1 MGLRT
6 RWSRRIRQYSG
17 LAQAATVVAAVALSV
32 VANRYCH
39 RQTKLVRGEL
49 QVLKGVWAKIGN
61 KRLYAHYRAGITGK
75 ESLPVVLVHGWGVSG
90 AYFMPTAERL
100 ATNFAVYVPD
110 LPGHGRS
117 DMPDAPLDVP
127 GLARALI
134 EWMDAMNIQR
144 AALIGH
150 SMGCQTVVEAAVRYP
165 SRVERLAL
173 IGPTTEPAARNAP
186 VQLLR
191 AAYAC
196 SFERPG
202 LIKHIVTDYFR
213 MGWRLI
219 PEAVAMLNDPIE
231 EKLPG
236 ITQPVL
242 LVRGQRDT
250 IAPQH
255 WLDQA
260 ARLAGAQRVAVIPG
274 WGHNVNYSAADKLV
288 AVLLPFLR

>member
-1 MGLRT
+1 MSLRT
-6 RWSRRIRQYSG
+6 RWSRRMRQYPG
-17 LAQAATVVAAVALSV
+17 LALAAMTVAVVALSV
-32 VANRYCH
+32 VAGRHSH
-39 RQTKLVRGEL
+39 RQKKLVRGEL
-49 QVLKGVWAKIGN
+49 RALKGVWAKIGN
-61 KRLYAHYRAGITGK
+61 KRLYAHYRAGPTGK

-90 AYFMPTAERL
+90 AYFVPTAERL
-100 ATNFAVYVPD
+100 ATDFAVYVPD

-117 DMPDAPLDVP
+117 DMPEAPLDVP
-127 GLARALI
+127 GLARALV
-134 EWMDAMNIQR
+134 EWMDVMGIQR
-144 AALIGH
+144 AALVGH
-150 SMGCQTVVEAAVRYP
+150 SMGCQTVVEAAVRFP

-173 IGPTTEPAARNAP
+173 IGPTTDPAARNAP

-202 LIKHIVTDYFR
+202 LVKHIVTDYVR

-219 PEAVAMLNDPIE
+219 PEALAMLNDPIE

-242 LVRGQRDT
+242 LVRGQRDM
-250 IAPQH
+250 IAPQR
-255 WLDQA
+255 WLDQV

-274 WGHNVNYSAADKLV
+274 WGHSINYSAADKLV